1 MMFKFVVKYLGVMK
15 EVPLL
20 PHFFDSLLKLWT
32 LVTNPN
38 LADQLDNIEAEV
50 LSWHGTS
57 SCMHRY
63 GGIQFNYKGKE
74 IAHIHSNGLLDIL
87 FTREIKYQL
96 MNEGMVNQ
104 HHVFTRSGW
113 ISFYIKK
120 NEDVAYAI
128 ELLRRSRKPEAG
140 R

>member
-1 MMFKFVVKYLGVMK
+1 MK
-15 EVPLL
+15 KVPLL
-20 PHFFDSLLKLWT
+20 PHVFDSLLKLWT
-32 LVTNPN
+32 MVTNPN
-38 LADQLDNIEAEV
+38 LADQLDDIEAEV

-63 GGIQFNYKGKE
+63 GGIQFNYNGKE
-74 IAHIHSNGLLDIL
+74 IGHIHSNGLLDIL
-87 FTREIKYQL
+87 FTREIKCQL

-128 ELLRRSRKPEAG
+128 ELLRRSGRIEARG
-140 R
+140 

>member
-1 MMFKFVVKYLGVMK
+1 MFKFVVKYSGPMK
-15 EVPLL
+15 KVPLL
-20 PHFFDSLLKLWT
+20 PHVFDSLLKLWT
-32 LVTNPN
+32 MVTNPN
-38 LADQLDNIEAEV
+38 LADQLDDIEAEV

-63 GGIQFNYKGKE
+63 GGIQFNYNGKE
-74 IAHIHSNGLLDIL
+74 IGHIHSNGLLDIL
-87 FTREIKYQL
+87 FTREIKCQL

-128 ELLRRSRKPEAG
+128 ELLRRSGRIEARG
-140 R
+140 